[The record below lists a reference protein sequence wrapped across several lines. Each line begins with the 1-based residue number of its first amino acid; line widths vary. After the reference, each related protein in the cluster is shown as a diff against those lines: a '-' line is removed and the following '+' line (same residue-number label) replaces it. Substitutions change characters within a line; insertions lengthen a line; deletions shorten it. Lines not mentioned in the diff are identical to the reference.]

1 MHVKN
6 WRLMTMMA
14 AALLF
19 SMSLALQAE
28 DKKEEKKITK
38 EDLINFTKGE
48 LTSPKMIEKED
59 LSLSAQFMADVE
71 LSAEHAEKDKKCL
84 KITLSKGGADNA
96 PYGKGKFGVTSP
108 KQPDWSKWEMI
119 KFKAFNASPE
129 IVSLVFIIRD
139 ADHPSTYMDR
149 AETTVVL
156 PPGES
161 KQEIFI
167 QGIASNNGN
176 AMNLK
181 KVLEWYFAT
190 TSLPEKP
197 IILYFSDMEL
207 VTGE

>member
-1 MHVKN
+1 MRKN
-6 WRLMTMMA
+6 WRLMVMVA

-19 SMSLALQAE
+19 SLSLAVQAE
-28 DKKEEKKITK
+28 DKKEEKKVTK
-38 EDLINFTKGE
+38 EDLISFTKGE

-96 PYGKGKFGVTSP
+96 PYGKCKVGVTSP
-108 KQPDWSKWEMI
+108 TKKDWSKWEKI